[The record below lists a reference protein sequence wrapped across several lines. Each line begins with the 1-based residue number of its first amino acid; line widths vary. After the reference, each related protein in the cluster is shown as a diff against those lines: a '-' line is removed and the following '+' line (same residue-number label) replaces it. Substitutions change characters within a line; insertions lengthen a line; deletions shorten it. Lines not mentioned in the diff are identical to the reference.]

1 MGTVFA
7 TLKNKGADLFIDEQ
21 YIEDSPELE
30 KLIEELEITK
40 LPVILLKGEIDNLD
54 NMRTKFE
61 KKGEYLVLE
70 TPQPPYY
77 YLPTKKIIGYVDLIL
92 LKDKECTL
100 CPKIGELSHDM
111 QWKNGVAFTEKRAV
125 YIGSEE
131 ADLLVKRYDITKV
144 PTYIFKGD
152 LLEYEFIAK
161 SWDKVGS
168 IESDGALVLR
178 LVNPPYMNPQTDRL
192 EGVVDVIFIV
202 DENCGSECVDSEKTA
217 QTMKNQFKLVF
228 GTSRTVKSD
237 SEEGK
242 GLIDKYDI
250 NKLNS
255 FVMSDEAQKY
265 PGLMLVWNQT
275 GRIADDGSLILG

>member
-1 MGTVFA
+1 MNSKLLLA
-7 TLKNKGADLFIDEQ
+7 IILGASLILSTGCSSSSAINDFFGIEMPPSEVDYFRIVGYTETSGISYQSTRNMNPDLFAWAGIENRNVRIQITNNSDEPVEINYNKDQ
-21 YIEDSPELE
+21 YL
-30 KLIEELEITK
+30 LIE
-40 LPVILLKGEIDNLD
+40 
-54 NMRTKFE
+54 
-61 KKGEYLVLE
+61 
-70 TPQPPYY
+70 
-77 YLPTKKIIGYVDLIL
+77 
-92 LKDKECTL
+92 
-100 CPKIGELSHDM
+100 
-111 QWKNGVAFTEKRAV
+111 KNGNEFV
-125 YIGSEE
+125 
-131 ADLLVKRYDITKV
+131 LN
-144 PTYIFKGD
+144 KGD